1 MGVLVMILAILF
13 ATLFVLLP
21 LLKKHGTERSPEEL
35 HNISRCITPLMVIM
49 IIALSIRYFMG

>member
-1 MGVLVMILAILF
+1 MGVLVMILIILF

-35 HNISRCITPLMVIM
+35 HNISRWITPLMVIM

>member
-1 MGVLVMILAILF
+1 MGVLVMILTILF

-35 HNISRCITPLMVIM
+35 HNISRWITPLMGIL
-49 IIALSIRYFMG
+49 IIVGAIRYFMG

>member
-21 LLKKHGTERSPEEL
+21 LLKKYGKEKSPEEL
-35 HNISRCITPLMVIM
+35 HNISRWITPLMAIL
-49 IIALSIRYFMG
+49 IIVGAIRYFMG

>member
-21 LLKKHGTERSPEEL
+21 LLKKYGKERSPEEL
-35 HNISRCITPLMVIM
+35 HNIRRWITPLMVIA
-49 IIALSIRYFMG
+49 IIAWSIRYFMG

>member
-21 LLKKHGTERSPEEL
+21 LLKKYGTERSPEEL
-35 HNISRCITPLMVIM
+35 YNISRWITPLMVIM

>member
-21 LLKKHGTERSPEEL
+21 LLKKYRKERSPEEL
-35 HNISRCITPLMVIM
+35 HNISRWITPLMVIA
-49 IIALSIRYFMG
+49 IIAWSIRYFMG